1 MHQISHM
8 LSATIPKERLIE
20 HIKLLNSMQ
29 LLQVESMNEETNTP
43 TQFVLCPFVSS
54 YICDQLKLQDE
65 QIIEEYMHDIILFYL
80 TQVKEIYLLAFSV
93 DHFNKSMEYFEG
105 SQEETYKQTKTKM
118 ASMIG

>member
-1 MHQISHM
+1 
-8 LSATIPKERLIE
+8 
-20 HIKLLNSMQ
+20 MQ